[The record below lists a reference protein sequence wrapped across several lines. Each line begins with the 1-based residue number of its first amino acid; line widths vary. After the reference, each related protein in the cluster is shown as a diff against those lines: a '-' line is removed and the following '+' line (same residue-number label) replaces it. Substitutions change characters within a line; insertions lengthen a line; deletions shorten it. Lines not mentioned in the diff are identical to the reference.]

1 MALGFFFD
9 VTMCIGCRTCQV
21 ACKDRNGLKVGI
33 VFRRVR
39 SFETGHYPEALS
51 YNYSGSCNH
60 CKDARCVKG
69 CPSGAM
75 YHAEDGTVQHDR
87 QKCLGCGY
95 CTWNCPYGVPQL
107 DEEAGIVGKCDSC
120 KPLRDA
126 GKNPVCVD
134 AAWNSAISTNWR
146 PGTARTWCVNCRF
159 CPPPRSPILAW
170 RSNRKPAPSAPMSG
184 KWIFKQYRSERRV
197 LCYARHGR

>member
-134 AAWNSAISTNWR
+134 ACLMRCLEFGDLDELASRHGKNLVR
-146 PGTARTWCVNCRF
+146 EL
-159 CPPPRSPILAW
+159 PILPSPALT
-170 RSNRKPAPSAPMSG
+170 NPCVAIKPKTCAFSADV
-184 KWIFKQYRSERRV
+184 REV
-197 LCYARHGR
+197 DL